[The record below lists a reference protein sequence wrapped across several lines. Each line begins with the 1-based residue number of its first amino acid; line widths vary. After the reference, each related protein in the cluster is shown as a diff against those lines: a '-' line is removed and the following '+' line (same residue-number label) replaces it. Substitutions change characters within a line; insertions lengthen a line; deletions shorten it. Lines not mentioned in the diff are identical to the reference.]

1 MMPHAFTQNA
11 KNQMNEQHPNLNY
24 EFYFLFQVE
33 FDSANEHWQ
42 EPPSLP
48 TDFAKENLNSIRVDK
63 DKRLFRYAPPPSET
77 GILPSLDEWEK
88 HLQQG
93 WAQILA
99 CYTDAFQQITDTQ
112 TSEKPSYFKKKIGFF
127 QPLNAFM
134 GVALLIMDETTKAH
148 QISLSTPD
156 GKVTFKPPTQKTPS
170 EKRLLSVTEAFD
182 IIDTMK
188 APATLEEFE
197 PESRFLDN
205 WQIQLDTTQPPLLAS
220 MQPGENYPNPVFAV
234 YGLAH
239 GELPD
244 EAADWPYQLQ
254 AFLCSG
260 KAAVFARV
268 LPRLIMQKWQFKRLD
283 IAARQLRQQLDTTN
297 EYYQQKD
304 DAELECAGN
313 KRLEKDLR
321 VMNKISADAKQVLA
335 RLDAGTK
342 TLQINQHNL
351 DKHLQRSGQVWRTL
365 DDTTPSDDKYDWQ
378 LQWQSETDTP
388 LLDGFELSIRNLRNH
403 ATYIQDALT
412 YLDGIRTRWQMH
424 LDGRRLSYEFN
435 IQITLVVLTFIAA
448 FASIIAVITQKP
460 EYVTFLL
467 EKLSNN
473 PEPIIQIGL
482 LLLTGIFILIL
493 IPFVLW
499 VSYLGLK
506 FLWNKSHCL
515 LRKMW
520 ARFK

>member
-1 MMPHAFTQNA
+1 
-11 KNQMNEQHPNLNY
+11 MNEQHPNLNY

-48 TDFAKENLNSIRVDK
+48 TDFAKENLNSIKVDK

-77 GILPSLDEWEK
+77 GTLPPLDEWEK

-99 CYTDAFQQITDTQ
+99 CYTDAFQQITDTH
-112 TSEKPSYFKKKIGFF
+112 TFEKPSYFKKKTGFF
-127 QPLNAFM
+127 QPLEAFM
-134 GVALLIMDETTKAH
+134 GVAVLIMDETIEAH
-148 QISLSTPD
+148 QISLSTTD
-156 GKVTFKPPTQKTPS
+156 GKVTFKPSTQKTPS
-170 EKRLLSVTEAFD
+170 EKILLNVTEPVG

-188 APATLEEFE
+188 VPATLEEFE
-197 PESRFLDN
+197 PEHRPATTLDS
-205 WQIQLDTTQPPLLAS
+205 WQIQLDTTQPPFLTS
-220 MQPGENYPNPVFAV
+220 MQPGETYPNPVFAV

-244 EAADWPYQLQ
+244 EAADWPHQLQ

-283 IAARQLRQQLDTTN
+283 IAARQLRQRLEAKN
-297 EYYQQKD
+297 EFYQQKD
-304 DAELECAGN
+304 DAQLECASD
-313 KRLEKDLR
+313 KQLEKDLR
-321 VMNKISADAKQVLA
+321 DMNRISADAKQVLA

-351 DKHLQRSGQVWRTL
+351 DRHLQRSGQVWRTL
-365 DDTTPSDDKYDWQ
+365 DDSTPSDDKYDWQ

-388 LLDGFELSIRNLRNH
+388 LLDGFDLSIRNLQNH

-412 YLDGIRTRWQMH
+412 YLDSIRTRWQLH
-424 LDGRRLSYEFN
+424 LDGRRLRYEFN

-448 FASIIAVITQKP
+448 FAGVIAFITQKP
-460 EYVTFLL
+460 EDVAFLI
-467 EKLSNN
+467 KGLSDN
-473 PEPIIQIGL
+473 PEQIIQIGHFL
-482 LLLTGIFILIL
+482 LIGISLLIL

-499 VSYLGLK
+499 FSYLGLK
-506 FLWNKSHCL
+506 FLWNKSRCL
-515 LRKMW
+515 LRQLW